1 VLRRTGEGAR
11 THVSRHG
18 STRWIDQGLIYA

>member
-18 STRWIDQGLIYA
+18 STRWIDKD